1 MFRRALA
8 EGSRERQAVLA
19 AVAAL
24 GFSCVVTQLALMREC
39 LAAFAGNEMVLG
51 VVLGLWL
58 LLMGLGAW
66 LGRMTSGSPR
76 SLAYLSVALHWI
88 ALLPLLQ
95 VFALRTLRD
104 VIFTRGAAVGLNE
117 TVAGVG
123 ALLMPYCLVAGWT
136 LTLACAILG
145 RWEGPS
151 GIGRAYF
158 ADTLGS
164 IAGGALFSFI
174 LVRVLDHLAMLAV
187 PALLCLLSAAA
198 LSHVRGKS
206 GLSLV
211 SLGLGVGLCVAA
223 VSGDPDGLATRLQ
236 YRHHHVLARANS
248 PYGRLV
254 VLKTDGTLD
263 FLENGVPLVTTRDDQ
278 HVEETV
284 HYALAQRP
292 EADRVLLISGGISGT
307 AREILKYNVRQVDY
321 VELDPLILELGR
333 KYLPENFSDPR
344 IRIHA
349 RDGRLLVRQ
358 ITEPYDVIL
367 LDVPAPASAQL
378 NRFFTAEF
386 LAEARRA
393 LTPDGVLSFSLG
405 RYENFVSPDLA
416 RVLACAWLS
425 LEGSFSNRL
434 MLPGGRVF
442 FLASNGPLH
451 TNIAERLEQGSI
463 ATRLVNRH
471 YLEAML
477 TPDRLA
483 DLERALAHPSAVN
496 RDFNPV
502 LYYYHLR
509 HWLSQFDHR
518 LGPVPIASLAVLAF
532 YLLRLRGSSAVLF
545 ASGFA
550 ASALEFV
557 LLLAFQ
563 ILCGSVYHQVGVIVT
578 VFMLGLALGAWWAN
592 RRLGAGGAFKDRRAL
607 RRSAMALGLYA
618 LLLPLVLPRLAPA
631 AAAGP
636 PLPVIQIVIALLTLV
651 LAMAVGLQ
659 LPLAGRIESGSTA
672 GVAARLYTADFMGAF
687 LGALLA
693 STWLIP
699 LLGVSGVCW
708 LCAGLNLA
716 GAAVFHFRKA
726 VS

>member
-24 GFSCVVTQLALMREC
+24 GFSCVMTQLALMREC

-58 LLMGLGAW
+58 CLMGLGAA
-66 LGRMTSGSPR
+66 LGRLSGRSPR
-76 SLAYLSVALHWI
+76 SLALLGLALHLVAL
-88 ALLPLLQ
+88 APLIQ

-104 VIFTRGAAVGLNE
+104 VVFTRGAAVGLNE
-117 TVAGVG
+117 TVMSILV
-123 ALLMPYCLVAGWT
+123 LLAPYCLVAGGA
-136 LTLACAILG
+136 LTLACVILG
-145 RWEGPS
+145 RWEGA
-151 GIGRAYF
+151 GAIGRAYF

-164 IAGGALFSFI
+164 IAGGALFSFV
-174 LVRVLDHLAMLAV
+174 LVRALDHLALLIV
-187 PALLCLLSAAA
+187 PALFCLLAAAA
-198 LSHVRGKS
+198 LSYVEGKS
-206 GLSLV
+206 GLGLATV
-211 SLGLGVGLCVAA
+211 GLGMGLGLAA
-223 VSGDPDGLATRLQ
+223 VWGDLDGLATRLQ
-236 YRHHHVLARANS
+236 YPHHHILTRANS

-254 VLKTDGTLD
+254 VLETDGALN
-263 FLENGVPLVTTRDDQ
+263 FLQNGVPWVTTRDDQ
-278 HVEETV
+278 RVEETV

-292 EADRVLLISGGISGT
+292 EAGRVLLISGGISGT

-321 VELDPLILELGR
+321 VELDPLILELGER
-333 KYLPENFSDPR
+333 HLPERLSDPR
-344 IRIHA
+344 IRAHA
-349 RDGRLLVRQ
+349 QDGRLVVRQ
-358 ITEPYDVIL
+358 TKEPYDVIL

-393 LTPDGVLSFSLG
+393 LTSDGVLSFSLG
-405 RYENFVSPDLA
+405 QYENFVSPDLA
-416 RVLACAWLS
+416 RVLASAWQS
-425 LEGSFSNRL
+425 LEGSFRNRL

-442 FLASNGPLH
+442 FLASDGPLH
-451 TNIAERLEQGSI
+451 TNIADRLEQFGI
-463 ATRLVNRH
+463 PTRLVNRH

-477 TPDRLA
+477 TADRMA
-483 DLERALAHPSAVN
+483 DLQRALDHPSARN
-496 RDFNPV
+496 RDFSPV

-509 HWLSQFDHR
+509 YWLSQFDHR
-518 LGPVPIASLAVLAF
+518 IGPLQIALLAALVF
-532 YLLRLRGSSAVLF
+532 YLFRLRGCGVVLF

-557 LLLAFQ
+557 LLLGFQ

-592 RRLGAGGAFKDRRAL
+592 RRLGAGGAMGDRRAL
-607 RRSAMALGLYA
+607 RRSAVALGLYG
-618 LLLPLVLPRLAPA
+618 LSLPLLLPRLAQA
-631 AAAGP
+631 AEAGP
-636 PLPVIQIVIALLTLV
+636 PLPLIKFFIALLTLI
-651 LAMAVGLQ
+651 LAAAVGLQ
-659 LPLAGRIESGSTA
+659 FPLAGRIEGGGTA
-672 GVAARLYTADFMGAF
+672 GVAARLYTADFMGAC

-699 LLGVSGVCW
+699 LLGVNGVCW